1 MSASALLRSA
11 PATTSAPAR
20 FGASTRLGVG
30 SARGL
35 EVPTS
40 SCRRRG
46 RASALAVFAGKASR
60 AGKKSG
66 GGGGS
71 GKSSGGG
78 SDAPNRQAAPG
89 NPAPR
94 ITGKVGRMTVHTQI
108 KLVERYK
115 SLTTGGSGGG
125 SGPGGGKGGAA
136 AKPATVEKTG
146 FRRVKDDAYQEELAR
161 RRAAKQAEAR
171 HLQNLKAHSGRGK
184 PPVLIVDGYNI
195 CGCDEGAAAGL
206 PLKDAFLSGDLE
218 TAQRRLVDELDNLAV
233 HKGYRVLVVFDA
245 DRAVGAGGLDQASRT
260 DAGVWVVFSVTNDAD
275 SWIER
280 ASLEELRGESSV
292 DEVLRRARDAD
303 SGRATAAEKAASR
316 RRREEEETDDVSS
329 SEDAPRAA
337 EPGGGQRVV
346 YVATSD
352 NALSSVVR
360 CNGAYVVSAGSLIE
374 EMTRARADEK
384 EILRELA
391 VKAKWGG
398 EKRGLAMVTKDAE
411 TADKLMSMY
420 LAAPN
425 ASTAKYGSLT
435 GGFSSKPKKGKKN
448 KKKD

>member
-1 MSASALLRSA
+1 MRPAVAGCTSTREGTMSATALLRSA

-20 FGASTRLGVG
+20 IGASSRLGVG

-40 SCRRRG
+40 SFRRRG
-46 RASALAVFAGKASR
+46 RASALSVFAGKKSR

-71 GKSSGGG
+71 GKSSSSGGG
-78 SDAPNRQAAPG
+78 APNRQAAPG

-115 SLTTGGSGGG
+115 SLTSGGSGGG

-171 HLQNLKAHSGRGK
+171 HLQNLKAFGGRGK

-218 TAQRRLVDELDNLAV
+218 TAQRRLVDELDNLAA

-245 DRAVGAGGLDQASRT
+245 DRAVNTGGPTKRRGRTRASGSSSASRT
-260 DAGVWVVFSVTNDAD
+260 TPT
-275 SWIER
+275 
-280 ASLEELRGESSV
+280 RGSNARRWRNSGDSSV
-292 DEVLRRARDAD
+292 DEVLRREDAD
-303 SGRATAAEKAASR
+303 SGRPTGR
-316 RRREEEETDDVSS
+316 RRRRV
-329 SEDAPRAA
+329 
-337 EPGGGQRVV
+337 GGQRRRKRRRTRR
-346 YVATSD
+346 AWR
-352 NALSSVVR
+352 N
-360 CNGAYVVSAGSLIE
+360 
-374 EMTRARADEK
+374 RARATRGVRGDE
-384 EILRELA
+384 R
-391 VKAKWGG
+391 
-398 EKRGLAMVTKDAE
+398 
-411 TADKLMSMY
+411 
-420 LAAPN
+420 
-425 ASTAKYGSLT
+425 
-435 GGFSSKPKKGKKN
+435 
-448 KKKD
+448 

>member
-1 MSASALLRSA
+1 MSATALLRSA

-20 FGASTRLGVG
+20 IGASSRLGVG

-40 SCRRRG
+40 SFRRRG
-46 RASALAVFAGKASR
+46 RASALSVFAGKKSR

-66 GGGGS
+66 GGGGGS
-71 GKSSGGG
+71 GTSSGGG
-78 SDAPNRQAAPG
+78 GGAPNRQAAPG

-115 SLTTGGSGGG
+115 SLTSGGSGGG

-171 HLQNLKAHSGRGK
+171 HLQNLKAFGGRGK

-206 PLKDAFLSGDLE
+206 TLKDAFLSGDLE
-218 TAQRRLVDELDNLAV
+218 TAQRRLVDELDNLAA

-245 DRAVGAGGLDQASRT
+245 DRAVNTGGLDQASRT
-260 DAGVWVVFSVTNDAD
+260 NAGVWVIFSVTNDAD

-280 ASLEELRGESSV
+280 ASLAELRGDSSV

-303 SGRATAAEKAASR
+303 SGRATTAEKAASR
-316 RRREEEETDDVSS
+316 RRREEEEEE
-329 SEDAPRAA
+329 EDAPCVA
-337 EPGGGQRVV
+337 EPGGGQHVV

-360 CNGAYVVSAGSLIE
+360 CNGAYVISAKSLIE
-374 EMTRARADEK
+374 EMSRAREDEK

-425 ASTAKYGSLT
+425 ASTARFGSRT

-448 KKKD
+448 KKKG

>member
-1 MSASALLRSA
+1 MRPAVAGCTSTREGTMSATALLRSA

-20 FGASTRLGVG
+20 IGASSRLGVG

-40 SCRRRG
+40 SFRRRG
-46 RASALAVFAGKASR
+46 RASALSVFAGKKSR

-71 GKSSGGG
+71 GKSSSSGGG
-78 SDAPNRQAAPG
+78 APNRQAAPG

-115 SLTTGGSGGG
+115 SLTSGGSGGG

-171 HLQNLKAHSGRGK
+171 HLQNLAFGGRGK
-184 PPVLIVDGYNI
+184 PPSSSSTDTTSAAATR
-195 CGCDEGAAAGL
+195 AAAGL

-218 TAQRRLVDELDNLAV
+218 TAQRRLVDELDNLAA

-245 DRAVGAGGLDQASRT
+245 DRAVNTGGLDQASRT
-260 DAGVWVVFSVTNDAD
+260 NAGVWVIFSVTNDAD

-280 ASLEELRGESSV
+280 ASLAELRGGFVRRRGVATREGRGLGTSDGGGEGGESTPP
-292 DEVLRRARDAD
+292 RGGGRGG
-303 SGRATAAEKAASR
+303 GRAVR
-316 RRREEEETDDVSS
+316 
-329 SEDAPRAA
+329 
-337 EPGGGQRVV
+337 GGTGRG
-346 YVATSD
+346 ATRG
-352 NALSSVVR
+352 VR
-360 CNGAYVVSAGSLIE
+360 G
-374 EMTRARADEK
+374 DE
-384 EILRELA
+384 R
-391 VKAKWGG
+391 
-398 EKRGLAMVTKDAE
+398 
-411 TADKLMSMY
+411 
-420 LAAPN
+420 
-425 ASTAKYGSLT
+425 
-435 GGFSSKPKKGKKN
+435 
-448 KKKD
+448 

>member
-1 MSASALLRSA
+1 
-11 PATTSAPAR
+11 
-20 FGASTRLGVG
+20 
-30 SARGL
+30 
-35 EVPTS
+35 
-40 SCRRRG
+40 
-46 RASALAVFAGKASR
+46 
-60 AGKKSG
+60 
-66 GGGGS
+66 
-71 GKSSGGG
+71 
-78 SDAPNRQAAPG
+78 
-89 NPAPR
+89 
-94 ITGKVGRMTVHTQI
+94 MTVHTQI

-115 SLTTGGSGGG
+115 SLTSGGSGGG

-146 FRRVKDDAYQEELAR
+146 FRRVKDDAYQEELAPPRGEAGGGAPPAKSQSLR
-161 RRAAKQAEAR
+161 RQRQT
-171 HLQNLKAHSGRGK
+171 
-184 PPVLIVDGYNI
+184 PVLIVDGYNI

-218 TAQRRLVDELDNLAV
+218 TAQRRLVDELDNLAA

-245 DRAVGAGGLDQASRT
+245 DRAVNTGGLDQASRT
-260 DAGVWVVFSVTNDAD
+260 NAGVWVIFSVTNDAD

-280 ASLEELRGESSV
+280 ASLAELRGDSSV

-316 RRREEEETDDVSS
+316 RRREEEEEE
-329 SEDAPRAA
+329 EDAPCVA
-337 EPGGGQRVV
+337 EPGAGQHVV

-360 CNGAYVVSAGSLIE
+360 CNGAYVISAKSLIE
-374 EMTRARADEK
+374 EMSRAREDEK

-425 ASTAKYGSLT
+425 ASTARFGSRT

-448 KKKD
+448 KKKG